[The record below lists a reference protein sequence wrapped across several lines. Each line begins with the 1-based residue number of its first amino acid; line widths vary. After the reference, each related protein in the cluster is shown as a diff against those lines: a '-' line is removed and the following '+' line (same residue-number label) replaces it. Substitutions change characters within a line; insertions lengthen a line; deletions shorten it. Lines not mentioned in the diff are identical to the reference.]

1 MSPLFDETTGSLLK
15 AIHFSADKHRDQRRK
30 NAIHSPYINH
40 PIEVTQWLWDVG
52 GIRDSTTLIS
62 AVLHDTL
69 EDTQTT
75 KEEITLNFGDMVLAV
90 VLEVTDDKSLPKL
103 VRKKLQIEHAPNMSF
118 HAKLIK
124 LADKS
129 CNLSDLILSPPSLWN
144 LERKKNYLRWTEEV
158 VAGLRGTNAALEN
171 KYDEILQNGKLI
183 FEIN

>member
-75 KEEITLNFGDMVLAV
+75 KEEITLN
-90 VLEVTDDKSLPKL
+90 E
-103 VRKKLQIEHAPNMSF
+103 
-118 HAKLIK
+118 
-124 LADKS
+124 
-129 CNLSDLILSPPSLWN
+129 
-144 LERKKNYLRWTEEV
+144 LRIDA
-158 VAGLRGTNAALEN
+158 AGIT
-171 KYDEILQNGKLI
+171 KV
-183 FEIN
+183 